1 MRCYTYYAGM
11 PPRGAPTRYVR
22 VRTRCRH
29 RESKKM
35 HGGRAIG
42 SSPYVLTGIID
53 ATRRRRQNETLR
65 RGDAELLSHQP
76 RTTARAVLT
85 RWPVG
90 GVGERA
96 STTAGPAAPCCMGR
110 ASRVRLM
117 QPQSH
122 TLIKWS
128 RSAVCWA
135 LANRPG
141 ETLLYVVCSWL
152 EMISS
157 QSRSRACFMRSVC
170 LFY

>member
-76 RTTARAVLT
+76 RTTARAGAVA
-85 RWPVG
+85 G
-90 GVGERA
+90 GWRGRA
-96 STTAGPAAPCCMGR
+96 SEHDRRSSCTCCMGR

-152 EMISS
+152 EMSS